1 MTETVA
7 EKMYLTAKKVDD
19 LNVNGRVK
27 AFSSNEKGYARI
39 FVIKRGCAIWMHQTK
54 DDRLTISL
62 MITEA
67 MASKFPVTEHA
78 AIKRFESFAGNRM
91 KLEEFEHSINKCDK
105 RLKRYVEVTNS
116 TFDEIATMVEEVLTT
131 FSDIH

>member
-7 EKMYLTAKKVDD
+7 EKMYQTAKMVGD
-19 LNVNGRVK
+19 LNSAGKVK
-27 AFSSNEKGYARI
+27 AFTSNEKGDARI
-39 FVIKRGCAIWMHQTK
+39 FIIKRGCAIWMHHTK
-54 DDRLTISL
+54 DHRLTISL

-67 MASKFPVTEHA
+67 MASRFPVTENA

-91 KLEEFEHSINKCDK
+91 KTEDFEHSINKSDK
-105 RLKRYVEVTNS
+105 RTRRYIDVTNS
-116 TFDEIATMVEEVLTT
+116 NSSEITTIVEEVLTC